1 MDIYILT
8 LKTGK
13 LLRSTVNKITKDKIS
28 ENRPY
33 LDIIEVE
40 IVNCNIANNDYK
52 QDSRVLHT
60 LVPNTNKYQQISYF
74 QDIYLEFSN
83 IVKY

>member
-60 LVPNTNKYQQISYF
+60 LVPNTNKYQQTSYF